1 MLVVKNLPAN
11 SRNIKDMDSIT
22 GSGRLPGGGHA
33 NPLQYSL
40 LENPMNRGVWRAI
53 AHGVA
58 RARHGLA
65 HSIHTHI
72 TRNRERSPS
81 VDSEDV

>member
-1 MLVVKNLPAN
+1 MELPSGAVVKSPPAN
-11 SRNIKDMDSIT
+11 TGDARDMGSISGLGRSPGVRND
-22 GSGRLPGGGHA
+22 

-65 HSIHTHI
+65 HSIHTH
-72 TRNRERSPS
+72 NKK
-81 VDSEDV
+81 